1 MPNLVLDCPELRP
14 SKKEVES
21 CTFQQYIEKHEKL
34 LLSKWVTRAGS
45 KAPASQVVRYP
56 VMYMHHV
63 YSMLTQ
69 PHCHLT

>member
-34 LLSKWVTRAGS
+34 LLSK
-45 KAPASQVVRYP
+45 
-56 VMYMHHV
+56 
-63 YSMLTQ
+63 
-69 PHCHLT
+69 